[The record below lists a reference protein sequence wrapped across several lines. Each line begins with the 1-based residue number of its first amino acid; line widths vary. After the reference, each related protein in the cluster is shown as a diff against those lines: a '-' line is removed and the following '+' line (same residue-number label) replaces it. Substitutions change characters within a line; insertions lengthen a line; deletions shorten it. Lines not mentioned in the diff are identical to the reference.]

1 MIVTVT
7 LNPALDKTAAVD
19 VMRPNALNRLRDIT
33 VDAGGKGVN
42 VSDMIKALGG
52 RTLAAGFAGGY
63 VGDELLARITERGIE
78 HDFVRI
84 KAMTRINLK
93 VMDAG
98 GRLTE
103 LNEPGPVIL
112 SEEWEALE
120 KKLSSLAAPENIFVL
135 SGSLPRGIPADT
147 YQRLCVALRSAGA
160 RVFVDADGEALR
172 LALEAPPDYIKPN
185 RYELL
190 QYFGVENEG
199 GECAGDRIDAYLT
212 GLLRRLLDRGVSLAA
227 LSLGPEGALFVSPEA
242 AWRAGALAVP
252 VRSTV
257 GAGDC
262 MVGALA
268 FGIEQGFP
276 LERCLALSLAASA
289 GAVAADGTQAP
300 SASVVEELVKDVHL
314 RRL

>member
-1 MIVTVT
+1 MILTVT

-33 VDAGGKGVN
+33 LDAGGKGVN
-42 VSDMIKALGG
+42 VSAMVKALGG
-52 RTLAAGFAGGY
+52 STLAMGFAGGY
-63 VGDELLARITERGIE
+63 AGDELLARIAERGIE

-93 VMDAG
+93 VADSG
-98 GRLTE
+98 GGLTE

-112 SEEWEALE
+112 AEEWEALE
-120 KKLSSLAAPENIFVL
+120 KKLAAKAAAGNIFVL

-147 YQRLCVALRSAGA
+147 YKRLCITLRSAGA

-172 LALEAPPDYIKPN
+172 LALEAPPDYVKPN

-190 QYFGVENEG
+190 QYFGLEDDGKPTEA
-199 GECAGDRIDAYLT
+199 CLA
-212 GLLRRLLDRGVSLAA
+212 GLLRKLLDRGVSLAA
-227 LSLGPEGALFVSPEA
+227 LSMGPQGALFASPEA
-242 AWRAGALAVP
+242 FWRGEALPVS

-257 GAGDC
+257 GAGDS
-262 MVGALA
+262 MAGALA
-268 FGIEQGFP
+268 YGIDKGLPTEQ
-276 LERCLALSLAASA
+276 CLALAMAASG
-289 GAVAADGTQAP
+289 GAAATEGTKAP
-300 SASVVEELVKDVHL
+300 EAQTVENLLKQVKL